1 MATATFFV
9 YPCIDF
15 VLLAFIIGFVG
26 AFCSYTVA
34 HRLHTT
40 LKIFHQFFSEFCAST
55 FLFFTVCGT
64 CWDTHEN
71 DESKVQLPLFS
82 RHRKNWPCVLV
93 YMVDG
98 NIKNVGCI
106 YTLKIVR
113 ETFFVASLGSQKLL
127 TLVKIFPIEYIPSH
141 VV

>member
-1 MATATFFV
+1 M
-9 YPCIDF
+9 
-15 VLLAFIIGFVG
+15 G

-40 LKIFHQFFSEFCAST
+40 LKIFHQFFLNFVQVPFY
-55 FLFFTVCGT
+55 FLPFAGHAGIHMMRMMRGLNVTARCNFLV
-64 CWDTHEN
+64 
-71 DESKVQLPLFS
+71 FS
-82 RHRKNWPCVLV
+82 RHWENWPCVLV

-113 ETFFVASLGSQKLL
+113 ETFFVASLGSQKLS